1 MSLRLSHISSHGTC
15 FVELDKPVWNCNF
28 IDKLLSLLSTLA
40 SFKSRWQISPAWR
53 SKMGPSE
60 RSPHKKWYY
69 FRHFE
74 GYSFWLIS
82 LHFCLSMIFCK
93 LFSYVF
99 FFSIVWQRQF
109 EFPWTWRF
117 FLNLNLTSPHADEA
131 WTVFHAH
138 WKPVIHPL
146 LEIRKAT
153 CCWGEIGPCLCHCAC
168 GFRTSQWD
176 AVAFVFDGCDEVVFA
191 VWTCSRTVIRVT
203 KLLKLIVSPYERE
216 RKDINAGFP

>member
-1 MSLRLSHISSHGTC
+1 MFLRLSHISSHGTC
-15 FVELDKPVWNCNF
+15 FVKLHKPVWNCNF
-28 IDKLLSLLSTLA
+28 IDKLLSVLSTLA

-60 RSPHKKWYY
+60 RSPHKIEWYY

-93 LFSYVF
+93 LFSYTI

-117 FLNLNLTSPHADEA
+117 FKFESYLT
-131 WTVFHAH
+131 
-138 WKPVIHPL
+138 
-146 LEIRKAT
+146 
-153 CCWGEIGPCLCHCAC
+153 AC
-168 GFRTSQWD
+168 GRGMNSVPCTLKASD
-176 AVAFVFDGCDEVVFA
+176 PPIAGNTEGH
-191 VWTCSRTVIRVT
+191 
-203 KLLKLIVSPYERE
+203 LLLGASLTWLCMLIPNKSVRCGYVCFWWLWGSSFYHL
-216 RKDINAGFP
+216 DMF

>member
-99 FFSIVWQRQF
+99 FFFDCVAKTIWVPLNMAFFFKF
-109 EFPWTWRF
+109 ESY
-117 FLNLNLTSPHADEA
+117 LT
-131 WTVFHAH
+131 
-138 WKPVIHPL
+138 
-146 LEIRKAT
+146 
-153 CCWGEIGPCLCHCAC
+153 AC
-168 GFRTSQWD
+168 GRGMNSVPCTLKASDPPIAGNTEGDLLLGWNR
-176 AVAFVFDGCDEVVFA
+176 ALLMSLCMWISNKSVRCGCVCF
-191 VWTCSRTVIRVT
+191 WWLWRSSLCS
-203 KLLKLIVSPYERE
+203 L
-216 RKDINAGFP
+216 DMF